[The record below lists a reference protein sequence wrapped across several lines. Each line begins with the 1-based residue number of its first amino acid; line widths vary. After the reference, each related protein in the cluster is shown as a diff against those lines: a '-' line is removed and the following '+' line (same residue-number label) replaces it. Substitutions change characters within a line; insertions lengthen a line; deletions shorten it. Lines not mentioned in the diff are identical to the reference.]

1 MELSQLQINTF
12 YTCSLSNLKMLVI
25 AKIEASK
32 QTNVTARYFNTVT
45 GRFETTLVN
54 NYQLNEL
61 NNK

>member
-25 AKIEASK
+25 SKVEVNK
-32 QTNVTARYFNTVT
+32 QTNVTARYYNAIT
-45 GRFETTLVN
+45 GRFETILVN

-61 NNK
+61 NK